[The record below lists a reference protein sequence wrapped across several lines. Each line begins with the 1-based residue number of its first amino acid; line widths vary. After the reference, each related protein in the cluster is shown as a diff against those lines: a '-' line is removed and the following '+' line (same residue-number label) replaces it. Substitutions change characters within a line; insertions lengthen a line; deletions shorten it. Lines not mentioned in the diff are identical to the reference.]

1 MSDVTSPVDLVTAQQ
16 QSHIQKTPG
25 ILGGKARIAGHR
37 VRVMDIVFWHEKRGR
52 SPDEIVASIF
62 PNLTLADVYAALSY
76 YHDHRQEIEDQFERE
91 DDVVRETKAR
101 YPSKLEEKTV

>member
-1 MSDVTSPVDLVTAQQ
+1 MSDVTSPVDLATAQQ

-25 ILGGKARIAGHR
+25 VLGGKARIAGHR
-37 VRVMDIVFWHEKRGR
+37 IRVMDIVFWHEKRGR

-62 PNLTLADVYAALSY
+62 PGLTLADLYAALSY

-91 DDVVRETKAR
+91 AGMVRELKGR
-101 YPSKLEEKTV
+101 YASKLEEKAE